1 MNAYEGT
8 IREKIIE
15 LTENINSIQSYVSEL
30 ENENKKIKI
39 IINDI
44 FDRRDQYITVLEDFR
59 KILTDKNN
67 YDEVLKEYKVNSPDD
82 FMRKMLKD
90 SYDFYFY
97 LLENKV
103 QTREKK

>member
-1 MNAYEGT
+1 MNIAFDN
-8 IREKIIE
+8 I
-15 LTENINSIQSYVSEL
+15 LENINSLQSYTNTL

-44 FDRRDQYITVLEDFR
+44 FDRCDKFITVLENFR
-59 KILTDKNN
+59 KILIDKNN

-82 FMRKMLKD
+82 FIRKMFKD

-97 LLENKV
+97 LLEKT
-103 QTREKK
+103 QIRD